1 MPSSPVPPPSRP
13 SASARR
19 RAHALDEP
27 KAERR
32 AGLVGTVVVHLALV
46 VVLWN
51 LPEDALDF
59 GGAAEPSDAARA
71 FEIELAPEWFQ
82 EVVPAVLEPP
92 RFVEVNPAAPENP
105 PDETPFVGSQNQQ
118 VAQPE
123 PTPGGDSD
131 TPAVEGDGEANAT
144 AIVKGEQAEP
154 QPPAASEIL
163 ARLFTPPEPPSIV
176 PEREERAAAERAP
189 ERAINAPGGGEQLL
203 GEADNTP
210 GTTVTSLPPTPGAD
224 TGAEARTGAADG
236 RVGGGGYFAGT
247 PAIDRNRPMD
257 RARLSAATVNAR
269 NAPTIRND
277 FGTQNI
283 GAVAYNARWSEYGEY
298 LQRLID
304 AVQAQWDR
312 ILMRSSYYP
321 PGGSLV
327 TVVFKLNDRGE
338 VSEIVKVEG
347 QGGEVAKR
355 LCVSAIT
362 ERAPFGEW
370 PQDMRDALGAEQEM
384 TFRFFYR

>member
-1 MPSSPVPPPSRP
+1 M
-13 SASARR
+13 
-19 RAHALDEP
+19 
-27 KAERR
+27 
-32 AGLVGTVVVHLALV
+32 
-46 VVLWN
+46 
-51 LPEDALDF
+51 
-59 GGAAEPSDAARA
+59 
-71 FEIELAPEWFQ
+71 
-82 EVVPAVLEPP
+82 
-92 RFVEVNPAAPENP
+92 
-105 PDETPFVGSQNQQ
+105 
-118 VAQPE
+118 
-123 PTPGGDSD
+123 
-131 TPAVEGDGEANAT
+131 EGDGEANAT

>member
-1 MPSSPVPPPSRP
+1 
-13 SASARR
+13 
-19 RAHALDEP
+19 LDEP

-32 AGLVGTVVVHLALV
+32 AGLVGTVVVH
-46 VVLWN
+46 VVLGLVLWS
-51 LPEDALDF
+51 LPEDLLDKDAGAL
-59 GGAAEPSDAARA
+59 AQEESRA
-71 FEIELAPEWFQ
+71 FEIELAPEWFE
-82 EVVPAVLEPP
+82 EVAPTELAPP

-105 PDETPFVGSQNQQ
+105 PDETPFIGSQNQQ

-123 PTPGGDSD
+123 PTPAGESD
-131 TPAVEGDGEANAT
+131 TPMVEGDGEPNAT
-144 AIVKGEQAEP
+144 AIVKGDQTEP
-154 QPPAASEIL
+154 QAPAASEIL
-163 ARLFTPPEPPSIV
+163 EQLFTPPAPPSIV
-176 PEREERAAAERAP
+176 PEREERATAEQSP

-203 GEADNTP
+203 GDADNAP
-210 GTTVTSLPPTPGAD
+210 GTTVTSLPPTPGAE
-224 TGAEARTGAADG
+224 TGAEARAGAADG
-236 RVGGGGYFAGT
+236 RRTGGGYFAGT

-257 RARLSAATVNAR
+257 RTRLSAATVNAR

-327 TVVFKLNDRGE
+327 KVVFKLNDRGE
-338 VSEIVKVEG
+338 VFEIVKVEG
-347 QGGEVAKR
+347 EGGEVAKR

-370 PQDMRDALGAEQEM
+370 PQDMRTALGTEQEL